1 MSQFI
6 RAALRARSMK
16 IAVSAAAAT
25 AISGMALA
33 DGWFGASTPAAAAPV
48 AVAPAAGAAGVDTL
62 APLHKETEFDV
73 VVVGGGIIG
82 LA

>member
-6 RAALRARSMK
+6 RAALRARGMK

-25 AISGMALA
+25 AITGMALT
-33 DGWFGASTPAAAAPV
+33 DGWFSASAPAAAAPA
-48 AVAPAAGAAGVDTL
+48 AVAPVAGAAGVDAL

-73 VVVGGGIIG
+73 VIVGGGIIG